1 MLEAQLHQIEH
12 VVQSFFPEP
21 EVSEDHIQDPPSVG
35 RLAKVHGEVQ
45 RLEAKLDDLDLN
57 ALGEDLLWL
66 SPQDRAL
73 AIATLRRR
81 RKALVQRCGELL
93 HALEDLR
100 TSVDCRRCPVTP
112 GNTCSTGRETEVHVT
127 FISSEPHRLSL
138 SQPPRSPF

>member
-1 MLEAQLHQIEH
+1 MGVLHLLEAQLHQIEH
-12 VVQSFFPEP
+12 DVQSFFPEP

-45 RLEAKLDDLDLN
+45 RLEAKLDDLDLK
-57 ALGEDLLWL
+57 ALGE
-66 SPQDRAL
+66 DRAL
-73 AIATLRRR
+73 AIAALRRR

>member
-12 VVQSFFPEP
+12 DVQSFFPEP
-21 EVSEDHIQDPPSVG
+21 EDSEHHIQDPPSVG

-57 ALGEDLLWL
+57 ALGDN
-66 SPQDRAL
+66 RAL
-73 AIATLRRR
+73 AIAALRRR

-112 GNTCSTGRETEVHVT
+112 GNTCSPGRETEVHFT
-127 FISSEPHRLSL
+127 FIP
-138 SQPPRSPF
+138 QNPTV